1 MLPIERGI
9 EYGCWVGNQPLL
21 SVTEI
26 IKEPKTINVEIKG
39 SSPKFSLL
47 LDQGRNKLRL
57 L

>member
-1 MLPIERGI
+1 MLPIGRGI
-9 EYGCWVGNQPLL
+9 GYGCWVGNQPLL

-26 IKEPKTINVEIKG
+26 IKEPKTINVEIKKP
-39 SSPKFSLL
+39 SPKFSLL